1 MKSNDNAQESRRYI
15 QYREIRHILTEA
27 GSLTA
32 KKFKN
37 AEDKEELIEKLKYTI
52 AQLNGLLV
60 ELEYKNKMIP

>member
-37 AEDKEELIEKLKYTI
+37 AENKEELI
-52 AQLNGLLV
+52 
-60 ELEYKNKMIP
+60 